1 MSARLERL
9 LGAAPGELPD
19 LTPEQEQALADHVA
33 DAWHAR
39 DEKTLKQVLSLL
51 GVIPD
56 GLVGKVV
63 QKRMPPRFIARI
75 APHLQADAA
84 GRLVGRLKPPYIA
97 DVAHWLDHERVRGV
111 LNAIPD
117 DSIAAT
123 AAELARKD
131 DWDTLAAVARQLDD
145 ETVVTSLGALPRDR
159 VLADLEQRDPA
170 HRERIT
176 ALLAA

>member
-1 MSARLERL
+1 MSVRLERL
-9 LGAAPGELPD
+9 LGAEPEELAFLD
-19 LTPEQEQALADHVA
+19 DATREALADHVA

-97 DVAHWLDHERVRGV
+97 EVAHWLDHERVRDV
-111 LNAIPD
+111 LRAIPD

-123 AAELARKD
+123 AAELAKED
-131 DWDTLAAVARQLDD
+131 DWDTLAAVARELDD
-145 ETVVTSLGALPRDR
+145 ETVVASLGSLPREE
-159 VLADLEQRDPA
+159 VLEDLERRDPE
-170 HRERIT
+170 HRERLRKLLT
-176 ALLAA
+176 A